1 MSDTPFE
8 TFDDAVQLARAGV
21 PISDLAQGLFARLTD
36 AERLGLLDGDEP
48 FWSGLASMM
57 TEGYNIRP
65 IVHGAVER
73 LGIPG
78 IRFVDGPR
86 GCVAGAGT
94 AFPVPMARGA
104 TWDVTLEER
113 VGQVIGREVR
123 AQGGNF
129 FGGVCINLPRHPA
142 WGRIQ
147 ETYGDEPFHLGE
159 FGAALTRGTQRNVM
173 ACVKHFALNSMEN
186 ARLTVD
192 VTVTEADLHDMYLP
206 HFKRVIDENVAA
218 VMSAYNSINGEWAG
232 QNSYLLTEVLRN
244 QWGWHGITVSDFVWG
259 LRDAGKS
266 LAAGLDLEEP
276 FAQQRAQ
283 HLPADIAA
291 GAVGV
296 DLVERAAL
304 RLLEAQLRHYA
315 TLADAAPAPGIMAND
330 EARALAREVAG
341 RAMVLLR
348 NEPVDGTPVLPLH
361 RDKIRSIA
369 VIGRLADA
377 PNMGDAGSSDVLPPS
392 HVTPL
397 AGLRAAFPDAEI
409 VHVGEGQ
416 LDRAAELAATAD
428 VAIIITGYDRRSE
441 GEYVD
446 PGALQHPALTAL
458 YPPMPADFDPAR
470 LAGPTP
476 MTGGLGGDR
485 SSLTL
490 LQEDEALILAIAAA
504 NPRTIVA
511 LVAGG
516 AVLHETWR
524 SHVPA
529 TLMMWYA
536 GMEGGHALADV
547 LTGDR
552 NPSGRLPYAI
562 PKSVDH
568 LPFYDRDA
576 TSITYGRL
584 HGQRLLD
591 DLGVE
596 PAYPHGF
603 GLSYTT
609 WALSSAQVVSSDRAG
624 AMVRVSVSNEGARD
638 GHHVVQVYGSTSS
651 GPYRDQ
657 SLLVGFASIAVPAG
671 AVREVDISVDLLP
684 LSHWDATRKTRIR
697 PDPATVRLAVG
708 AYANDP
714 SSITLG
720 LPK

>member
-1 MSDTPFE
+1 MNDTRIE
-8 TFDDAVQLARAGV
+8 TFEDAVRLAQAGV
-21 PISDLAQGLFARLTD
+21 SPSDLAQGLYARLTD
-36 AERLGLLDGDEP
+36 EERLGLLDGDEP

-65 IVHGAVER
+65 IIHGAVDR

-104 TWDVTLEER
+104 TWDVSLEER
-113 VGQVIGREVR
+113 VGEVIGREVR

-147 ETYGDEPFHLGE
+147 ETYGDEPYHLGE
-159 FGAALTRGTQRNVM
+159 FGAALTRGAQRHVM

-192 VTVTEADLHDMYLP
+192 VTVSEADLHDMYLP

-218 VMSAYNSINGEWAG
+218 VMSAYNSVNGEWAG
-232 QNSYLLTEVLRN
+232 QNTNLLTEVLRN
-244 QWGWHGITVSDFVWG
+244 QWGWQGITVSDFVWG
-259 LRDAGKS
+259 LRDAAKS
-266 LAAGLDLEEP
+266 LRAGLDLEEP

-291 GAVGV
+291 GVVGM
-296 DLVERAAL
+296 DLVERAAT
-304 RLLEAQLRHYA
+304 RLLVAQLRHYA
-315 TLADAAPAPGIMAND
+315 GLTEAAPAADVMANT

-348 NEPVDGTPVLPLH
+348 NEPIDGAPLLPLQVST
-361 RDKIRSIA
+361 IRSIA

-377 PNMGDAGSSDVLPPS
+377 PNMGDAGSSDVRAPS

-397 AGLRAAFPDAEI
+397 AGLRAAFPKARIE
-409 VHVGEGQ
+409 HVGA
-416 LDRAAELAATAD
+416 DRLHEAAELAAKAD
-428 VAIIITGYDRRSE
+428 VAIIIAGYDRHSE
-441 GEYVD
+441 GEYLD
-446 PGALQHPALTAL
+446 PSAFQDPALTAL
-458 YPPMPADFDPAR
+458 YPPMPQGFDPAQ
-470 LAGPTP
+470 LAGPAP

-485 SSLTL
+485 NTLTL
-490 LQEDEALILAIAAA
+490 LPEDEALILQVTAA

-511 LVAGG
+511 IVSGG
-516 AVLHETWR
+516 AVLHEAWR
-524 SHVPA
+524 TKVPA

-547 LTGDR
+547 LTGAQ
-552 NPSGRLPYAI
+552 NPSGRLPFSI
-562 PKSVDH
+562 PKSADH
-568 LPFYDRDA
+568 LPHYDRNA

-584 HGQRLLD
+584 HGQRLLNEMS
-591 DLGVE
+591 VE
-596 PAYPHGF
+596 AAYPHGF

-609 WALSSAQVVSSDRAG
+609 WAIKAAEPIHSDKTGAVLRVVVANQG
-624 AMVRVSVSNEGARD
+624 KYD
-638 GHHVVQVYGSTSS
+638 GHHVVQVYGTASS
-651 GPYRDQ
+651 GPYQGQ
-657 SLLVGFASIAVPAG
+657 SMLVGFATTQLQAG
-671 AVREVDISVDLLP
+671 TTRQVDVRVEYLP
-684 LSHWDATRKTRIR
+684 LAHWDPNLKTRVL
-697 PDPATVRLAVG
+697 PDPSTIRLRVG
-708 AYANDP
+708 AHASDRP
-714 SSITLG
+714 VIPCLSLS
-720 LPK
+720 